1 MQMLHS
7 KKWLLLSLIGALLVL
22 LVALA
27 LFYRLTFL
35 REPDQSLLTL
45 LPDEPICY
53 LSIKDLGG
61 FVETFARSEFGRQA
75 RKMPVLAEIQRG
87 MWWRQ
92 IVYQK
97 QHWEYEMGGKLN
109 LKAFKGYFGEEAIL
123 SLYHRGDEISFLLI
137 SLVGAKEK
145 LEIAALT
152 AADFVNPKYKR
163 IKKNYRGIDIN
174 TITGYPRDFSYAFI
188 GKIGLLGLD
197 ISLIKET
204 IDIHAGGKKNFISRN
219 RTGDYIRQQYDSD
232 SSTIYAD
239 FSRFTQTYAFDDE
252 LKSIL
257 APVHMWSVGNRYEN
271 GVIHS
276 RHRFFGKA
284 SRKPAGQEAPKK
296 LPPIDRSLLSILPA
310 TTTLLV
316 ASHDEDLKALWM
328 PSDTTQFI
336 KYRGN
341 PIVKPSRYLESE
353 FAFALLGAKRDK
365 TAPIPAALL
374 ILTISD
380 RPKFN
385 ADFTAL
391 RNGNTTIYGKPLK
404 FLKPQ
409 DYRGTEIY
417 PVQLRI
423 GFLFAVTGGCAI
435 VENYWI
441 ISSTLDAL
449 KTAIDT
455 FSGNETALSETGIPA
470 FTNRPGDSQ
479 IFVQPNRFIPQF
491 NRLAPILGLIAS
503 TSGQDVDSMAITR
516 IANNL
521 FPLEAL
527 GAITAEI
534 DSEDSIVD
542 AQIRIVLEPNAD

>member
-1 MQMLHS
+1 MQILHS

-27 LFYRLTFL
+27 LFYRSVSL
-35 REPDQSLLTL
+35 REPDRSLLTL

-53 LSIKDLGG
+53 LSIKNLEGL
-61 FVETFARSEFGRQA
+61 VETFGRSEFGRQSA
-75 RKMPVLAEIQRG
+75 KMPVLAEIQRE

-109 LKAFKGYFGEEAIL
+109 LKALKGYFGEEAIF

-152 AADFVNPKYKR
+152 ATDLVNPKYKR
-163 IKKNYRGIDIN
+163 IKEKYSGIDIN

-188 GKIGLLGLD
+188 GKVGLLGLD
-197 ISLIKET
+197 KSLIKET
-204 IDIHAGGKKNFISRN
+204 IDIHEDGKKNFISRN
-219 RTGDYIRQQYDSD
+219 RAGDYMRQQYDSD
-232 SSTIYAD
+232 SSTIYVD
-239 FSRFTQTYAFDDE
+239 FSRISQVLAFNNE

-257 APVHMWSVGNRYEN
+257 APVNMWSVGNRYEN

-276 RHRFFGKA
+276 RHRFVGET
-284 SRKPAGQEAPKK
+284 SRKPAGQEAPKN
-296 LPPIDRSLLSILPA
+296 LPPINQSLLSILPA

-316 ASHDEDLKALWM
+316 ASRDEDFKALWT
-328 PSDTTQFI
+328 PSETAQFI
-336 KYRGN
+336 QYRGN
-341 PIVKPSRYLESE
+341 PIEPSRHLESE
-353 FAFALLGAKRDK
+353 FAFALLDAKRDK
-365 TAPIPAALL
+365 TTPIPAALL

-385 ADFTAL
+385 ADFTEL
-391 RNGNTTIYGKPLK
+391 RNGSTTIYGKPLK

-417 PVQLRI
+417 PVQLRF
-423 GFLFAVTGGCAI
+423 GFLFAITGGCAI
-435 VENYWI
+435 VDNYWI

-455 FSGNETALSETGIPA
+455 FSGSKTALSETGFPA
-470 FTNRPGDSQ
+470 FTNRPGESQ
-479 IFVQPNRFIPQF
+479 IFVQPNRFIPQLK
-491 NRLAPILGLIAS
+491 RLAPILELITS
-503 TSGQDVDSMAITR
+503 TSGQGVDSDTITR
-516 IANNL
+516 VANNL

-534 DSEDSIVD
+534 DSDDSIVD
-542 AQIRIVLEPNAD
+542 AQIRIVLERTAD

>member
-1 MQMLHS
+1 MQIFHS
-7 KKWLLLSLIGALLVL
+7 KKWLLLSLIGALIVL

-27 LFYRLTFL
+27 LFYRSVSL
-35 REPDQSLLTL
+35 RQPDRSLLSL

-53 LSIKDLGG
+53 LSIKELGG
-61 FVETFARSEFGRQA
+61 FVETFGRSEFGRQA
-75 RKMPVLAEIQRG
+75 AKMPALADIQRES
-87 MWWRQ
+87 WWRQ

-97 QHWEYEMGGKLN
+97 QHWEHEMGGKLN
-109 LKAFKGYFGEEAIL
+109 LKSLKGYFGEEAIL
-123 SLYHRGDEISFLLI
+123 SLYHRGREISFLLI

-152 AADFVNPKYKR
+152 ATDLVNPKYKR
-163 IKKNYRGIDIN
+163 FKENYREIDIN

-197 ISLIKET
+197 KSLIKET
-204 IDIHAGGKKNFISRN
+204 IDIHAGGEKNFISRV
-219 RTGDYIRQQYDSD
+219 RAGDYIHQQYDSD
-232 SSTIYAD
+232 SSTIYVD
-239 FSRFTQTYAFDDE
+239 FSRLTQIYAFDDE

-276 RHRFFGKA
+276 RHRFFGEA
-284 SRKPAGQEAPKK
+284 SRKPAGLPASKN

-316 ASHDEDLKALWM
+316 ANHDEDLKALWM
-328 PSDTTQFI
+328 PSETTQFI
-336 KYRGN
+336 KYRGP
-341 PIVKPSRYLESE
+341 PIEPARHLESK

-365 TAPIPAALL
+365 TTPIPAALL
-374 ILTISD
+374 ILTISNL
-380 RPKFN
+380 PKFN
-385 ADFTAL
+385 ADFTEL

-435 VENYWI
+435 VDNYWI
-441 ISSTLDAL
+441 IGSTLDAL

-455 FSGNETALSETGIPA
+455 YSGSETALSETGFPA

-491 NRLAPILGLIAS
+491 NRLAPLYGLIAS
-503 TSGQDVDSMAITR
+503 TSGQDVDSMAITH
-516 IANNL
+516 IAKNL

-534 DSEDSIVD
+534 DSEHSTVD
-542 AQIRIVLEPNAD
+542 AEIRIVLEPNAD